1 MGTTAALGKPEAKS
15 TIYRILFAIS
25 LVHLLNDTMQAVIPA
40 MLPILKDSMNL
51 QYYQIGL
58 IGFALNM
65 TSSVMQPVVGLYTDK
80 RPTPAL
86 LPLGMAASFIGM
98 LGLGLAPNFWI
109 VLLSASLVGIGSAV
123 FHPEG
128 SRVAYM
134 AAGPRRGLAQSIYQV
149 GGNAGQ
155 SLAPILTMWIFAPFG
170 QTGVLWFTI
179 VAAGAILMQAYVAS
193 WYKTELAVRPAIKK
207 RSSSAK
213 ISTARRR
220 SILFAICMLIFLV
233 FCRSWYHGAVSVYYP
248 FYLIDVYGLNVQ
260 SAQPYIFLFL
270 AAGAVGTFFGG
281 PLADKFGRRNI
292 IFFSM
297 IGSAPL
303 ALLLPYA
310 GTYWAYPLLLVN
322 GFILLSSFS
331 VAVVYA
337 QELVPGHIGTVS
349 GLIVGLAFGMGA
361 IGAVALG
368 NLADWMGIEFVMKA
382 ASFLPLLGIAT
393 ILLPSDR
400 KLAEWSS
407 ESE

>member
-1 MGTTAALGKPEAKS
+1 MSTAVLGKPESRS

-25 LVHLLNDTMQAVIPA
+25 LVHLLNDSMQAVIPA
-40 MLPILKDSMNL
+40 ILPILKDTMNL
-51 QYYQIGL
+51 QYYQVGL
-58 IGFALNM
+58 IGFVLNM
-65 TSSVMQPVVGLYTDK
+65 TSSVMQPVFGLYADK

-86 LPLGMAASFIGM
+86 LPLGMAASFLGM
-98 LGLGLAPNFWI
+98 VGLGLAPNFWI

-155 SLAPILTMWIFAPFG
+155 SLAPILTMLIFVPLG
-170 QTGVLWFTI
+170 QVGVLWFTI
-179 VAAGAILMQAYVAS
+179 VAACAILMQVYVAS
-193 WYKTELAVRPAIKK
+193 WYRTELAAGAAVKK
-207 RSSSAK
+207 KAV
-213 ISTARRR
+213 TARPSLARR
-220 SILFAICMLIFLV
+220 KSIAFAIVTLIFFV
-233 FCRSWYHGAVSVYYP
+233 FCRSWYHGAISVYYP
-248 FYLIDVYGLNVQ
+248 FFLIEHRGLDVQ
-260 SAQPYIFLFL
+260 AAQPFIFLFL
-270 AAGAVGTFFGG
+270 AAGAAGTFFGG
-281 PLADKFGRRNI
+281 PLADRFGRRNI
-292 IFFSM
+292 LFFSM
-297 IGSAPL
+297 IGAAPL

-310 GTYWAYPLLLVN
+310 DTFWAYPLLLVN
-322 GFILLSSFS
+322 GFILMTSFS

-368 NLADWMGIEFVMKA
+368 NLADWMGIGFVMKA
-382 ASFLPLLGIAT
+382 ASFLPLLGIVS

-400 KLAEWSS
+400 KLTAWSS
-407 ESE
+407 E